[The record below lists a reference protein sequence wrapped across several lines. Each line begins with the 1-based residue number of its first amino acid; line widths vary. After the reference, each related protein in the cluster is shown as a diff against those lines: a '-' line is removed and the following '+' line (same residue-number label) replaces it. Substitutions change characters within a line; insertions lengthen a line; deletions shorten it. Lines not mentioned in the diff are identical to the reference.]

1 MKRKIAL
8 FLSVI
13 AFVLS
18 AYTLAFRVLSGTS
31 AHAFNDGLRIVV
43 DAGHGGMDGGVVGR
57 VTKVKESDVNLAVA
71 FKLKELFTDAGF
83 EVVLTRQTSFGLC
96 DGQGKWTKNA
106 DMRKR
111 KEIITQ
117 TNPSLV
123 ISVHQNFYP
132 AKSSRGAQV
141 FYSTT
146 HEGSKLLA
154 LAMQGQLNTL
164 YETQGAKPRV
174 EKEGDF
180 FILECIAR
188 PSVIVECGFLSNP
201 SDEELLCSEGWQQKL
216 AESIAAGVVEY
227 LAGNAA

>member
-31 AHAFNDGLRIVV
+31 AHAFKDGLRIVV

-57 VTKVKESDVNLAVA
+57 VTKVKESDVNLAIA

-96 DGQGKWTKNA
+96 DEQGKWTKNA

-123 ISVHQNFYP
+123 ISVHQNSCP
-132 AKSSRGAQV
+132 SAPSVRGAQV
-141 FYSTT
+141 FFSRKSE
-146 HEGSKLLA
+146 EGKRLA
-154 LAMQGQLNTL
+154 LSVQRKLNAFYRGL
-164 YETQGAKPRV
+164 SVKERV
-174 EKEGDF
+174 ATVADYYV
-180 FILECIAR
+180 LECSSV
-188 PSVIVECGFLSNP
+188 PSILVECGFLSNAE
-201 SDEELLCSEGWQQKL
+201 DEALLSSENGREKL
-216 AESIAAGVVEY
+216 AKSIFQGVIGFYSGE
-227 LAGNAA
+227 

>member
-123 ISVHQNFYP
+123 ISVHQNSFP
-132 AKSSRGAQV
+132 SAPSVRGAQV
-141 FYSTT
+141 FFARKSE
-146 HEGSKLLA
+146 EGKRLA
-154 LAMQGQLNTL
+154 LSVQKKLNAFYHAL
-164 YETQGAKPRV
+164 SVKERV
-174 EKEGDF
+174 ATVADYY
-180 FILECIAR
+180 ILECANV
-188 PSVIVECGFLSNP
+188 PSILVECGFLSNAG
-201 SDEELLCSEGWQQKL
+201 DEALLSSENGREKL
-216 AESIAAGVVEY
+216 AKSIFQGVIGFYSGE
-227 LAGNAA
+227 